1 MTGRETPLLS
11 LLGLGLVGIALIS
24 ATTGAYRIDPWQL
37 PQILWSQTEG
47 FAVLLHI
54 RFPRV
59 VMAGLVG
66 AVLGLTGA
74 TLQGLFRNP
83 LADPGLSGISAGAG
97 LGAALWIVLGGTAL
111 LGLWGIPFAAF
122 LMGGGVTWCLWLLAK
137 TEGTISTVTLL
148 LAGIAVNSLAGA
160 GIGIMTFLADDQQ
173 LRSLTFW
180 LLGSLTGGTWEMIGI
195 AIPFMLIGAGLLA
208 RLAPALNALSL
219 GESEAY
225 HLGVSTEIIKKRVI
239 LGSALAVGAAVSVSG
254 GIGFIGLVVPHL
266 IRLMGSPDHRLV
278 LPGSALGGAL
288 LLIAA
293 DLLARTIVSP
303 AEMPVGTITALM
315 GTPFFLW
322 LLWRFKRE
330 LSHA

>member
-1 MTGRETPLLS
+1 MDRHSSLLVFLS
-11 LLGLGLVGIALIS
+11 LGLLGAALIS
-24 ATTGAYRIDPWQL
+24 STIGAYHIDILQL
-37 PQILWSQTEG
+37 PNILWSRGESY
-47 FAVLLHI
+47 AILLHI

-59 VMAGLVG
+59 VLAGLVG

-83 LADPGLSGISAGAG
+83 LADPGLIGISAGAG

-111 LGLWGIPFAAF
+111 SGLWGIPFAAF
-122 LMGGGVTWCLWLLAK
+122 VMGGAVTWFLWLLAK
-137 TEGTISTVTLL
+137 TESTISTVTLL

-160 GIGIMTFLADDQQ
+160 GLGIMTFLADDQQ

-195 AIPFMLIGAGLLA
+195 AIPFMIIGGGLLIQ
-208 RLAPALNALSL
+208 LAPSLNALSL
-219 GESEAY
+219 GESEAF
-225 HLGVSTEIIKKRVI
+225 HLGVSTEVLKKRVI
-239 LGSALAVGAAVSVSG
+239 LGSALAVGAAVSVAG

-266 IRLMGSPDHRLV
+266 IRMLGSPDHRLV
-278 LPGSALGGAL
+278 IPGSALGGAL
-288 LLIAA
+288 LLILA
-293 DLLARTIVSP
+293 DLLARTLVTP
-303 AEMPVGTITALM
+303 AEMPVGIITALM

-330 LSHA
+330 MINA

>member
-1 MTGRETPLLS
+1 MARHSSLLVLLS
-11 LLGLGLVGIALIS
+11 LGLLGAALIS
-24 ATTGAYRIDPWQL
+24 STIGAYHINILQL
-37 PQILWSQTEG
+37 PHILWSRGESY
-47 FAVLLHI
+47 AILLHI

-59 VMAGLVG
+59 VLAGLVG

-83 LADPGLSGISAGAG
+83 LADPGLIGISAGAG

-111 LGLWGIPFAAF
+111 SGLWGIPFAAF
-122 LMGGGVTWCLWLLAK
+122 LMGGAVTWFLWLLAK
-137 TEGTISTVTLL
+137 TESTISTVTLL

-160 GIGIMTFLADDQQ
+160 GLGIMTFLADDQQ

-195 AIPFMLIGAGLLA
+195 AVPFMIIGAGLLIQ
-208 RLAPALNALSL
+208 LAPSLNALSL
-219 GESEAY
+219 GESEAF
-225 HLGVSTEIIKKRVI
+225 HLGVSTEVLKKRVI
-239 LGSALAVGAAVSVSG
+239 LGSALAVGAAVSISG

-266 IRLMGSPDHRLV
+266 IRMLGSPDHRLV
-278 LPGSALGGAL
+278 IPGSALGGAL
-288 LLIAA
+288 LLILA
-293 DLLARTIVSP
+293 DLLARTLVTP
-303 AEMPVGTITALM
+303 AELPVGIITAMM

-330 LSHA
+330 MINA

>member
-1 MTGRETPLLS
+1 
-11 LLGLGLVGIALIS
+11 
-24 ATTGAYRIDPWQL
+24 
-37 PQILWSQTEG
+37 
-47 FAVLLHI
+47 
-54 RFPRV
+54 
-59 VMAGLVG
+59 MAGLVG

-83 LADPGLSGISAGAG
+83 LADPGLIGISAGAG

-195 AIPFMLIGAGLLA
+195 AIPFMLLGAGLLA
-208 RLAPALNALSL
+208 RLTSAPNALSL

-225 HLGVSTEIIKKRVI
+225 HLGVSN
-239 LGSALAVGAAVSVSG
+239 
-254 GIGFIGLVVPHL
+254 
-266 IRLMGSPDHRLV
+266 
-278 LPGSALGGAL
+278 
-288 LLIAA
+288 
-293 DLLARTIVSP
+293 
-303 AEMPVGTITALM
+303 
-315 GTPFFLW
+315 
-322 LLWRFKRE
+322 
-330 LSHA
+330 